1 MPIAAAFLAIAICAV
16 PFVGGEKSHMPL
28 PAKIM
33 TAKTIYIDNRSGM
46 AQVGDR
52 AYDELKNWGRFQV
65 VTERK
70 QADLILVLSVET
82 HSAGPTTVSILDPA
96 TGDTLWESTQAWRSW
111 SLAGWRFS
119 GKSATRISIED
130 LRKRMEEQQR
140 QQP

>member
-1 MPIAAAFLAIAICAV
+1 MRIAAALLAITICAA
-16 PFVGGEKSHMPL
+16 PLTAGEENHMPL
-28 PAKIM
+28 SAKIM

-65 VTERK
+65 VTDRK

-96 TGDTLWESTQAWRSW
+96 TGDTLWESTHAWRG
-111 SLAGWRFS
+111 SLFVHG
-119 GKSATRISIED
+119 SATRDIIKD
-130 LRKRMEEQQR
+130 LRKRVEEQQR